1 MSLTISIY
9 EKSLFARIA
18 AWRLGVGSVAIV
30 FRNTIYLH
38 NTTRV
43 DFLANKQWLCH
54 ELQHVVQ
61 YRKMGTIK
69 FLFYYFIYFLKYGY
83 RNNPLEIEA
92 RENEGNQKLLINL
105 KIKKK

>member
-1 MSLTISIY
+1 MTLTICIIENSI
-9 EKSLFARIA
+9 LARIA
-18 AWRLGVGSVAIV
+18 ACSLGVGSVAIV

-38 NTTRV
+38 NTTRA

-69 FLFYYFIYFLKYGY
+69 FLFYYFIYSLKYGY

-92 RENEGNQKLLINL
+92 RENEGNQSLLLNL
-105 KIKKK
+105 KVRR